1 MVEGKLAEGVC
12 QVVLE
17 KAYDVDKRWTSFSVV
32 LPAKGHYV
40 IPELR
45 KQYASLLASTQYIST
60 FTCHHKSYIGD

>member
-32 LPAKGHYV
+32 LPAKGHHV

-45 KQYASLLASTQYIST
+45 KQ
-60 FTCHHKSYIGD
+60 